1 MVGCLVEERT
11 QGKLRGQVDQLKCWV
26 IQSEEKEQM
35 VVRMLAYN
43 QGALKDTMVSKGQ
56 EGLED

>member
-1 MVGCLVEERT
+1 VEERT

-26 IQSEEKEQM
+26 IQSEEKEQ
-35 VVRMLAYN
+35 
-43 QGALKDTMVSKGQ
+43 GALKDTMVSKGQ

>member
-1 MVGCLVEERT
+1 VEERT

-35 VVRMLAYN
+35 VVRTLAYN